1 MSLVSVWPY
10 DWAYVWM
17 VWAVAGQWL
26 VMVDLVNEED

>member
-10 DWAYVWM
+10 DWAY

-26 VMVDLVNEED
+26 VMVDLVNEEG